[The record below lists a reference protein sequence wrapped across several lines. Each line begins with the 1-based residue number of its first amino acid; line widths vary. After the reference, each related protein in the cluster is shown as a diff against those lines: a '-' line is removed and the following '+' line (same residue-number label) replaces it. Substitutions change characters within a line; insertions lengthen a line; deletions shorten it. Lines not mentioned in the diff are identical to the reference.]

1 MVKITWLGH
10 ACFLIELSNG
20 YKIVIDP
27 HDGRSIGLP
36 KPSVKADLVLV
47 THDHFDH
54 NAIDIVRKEDTRV
67 IKSLRGEAHVDDILI
82 KGIRTY
88 HDKEGGRRRG
98 ENTIYIIDVEGYKI
112 AHLGDLGHKPME
124 QLDLLKD
131 VDVLMTPIGGVYTIG
146 PDEVW
151 DLIDK
156 IKPPITIPMHYWVR
170 GLTLPLFTI
179 DDFLAYVKKI
189 KVTRIESN
197 KFTLEDIIDRNIPQ
211 IIVLKSPTGK

>member
-1 MVKITWLGH
+1 
-10 ACFLIELSNG
+10 
-20 YKIVIDP
+20 
-27 HDGRSIGLP
+27 
-36 KPSVKADLVLV
+36 
-47 THDHFDH
+47 
-54 NAIDIVRKEDTRV
+54 
-67 IKSLRGEAHVDDILI
+67 
-82 KGIRTY
+82 
-88 HDKEGGRRRG
+88 
-98 ENTIYIIDVEGYKI
+98 
-112 AHLGDLGHKPME
+112 ME
-124 QLDLLKD
+124 QLDLLKG

-146 PDEVW
+146 PDEAW

-211 IIVLKSPTGK
+211 IIVLKSPTWK